1 MSRRSLVQTAFPDF
15 QSKPNQLPPRSTPK
29 RMIPMR
35 EEPFY
40 RAGSGPQDRGKGSQ
54 ARAADIERSARFA
67 WRVGVLIVGLFL
79 LIIGIIMIF
88 TPGPAMVF
96 IPAGLALLAT
106 EFEWARR
113 ILHRVR
119 PLIDA
124 AIEKAKRKKEELQA
138 RRNAKKAGSSRLRGR
153 GPARARPV
161 GARLFPTPHGR

>member
-1 MSRRSLVQTAFPDF
+1 VRRIL
-15 QSKPNQLPPRSTPK
+15 K
-29 RMIPMR
+29 
-35 EEPFY
+35 
-40 RAGSGPQDRGKGSQ
+40 
-54 ARAADIERSARFA
+54 RSARFA
-67 WRVGVLIVGLFL
+67 WRLGVLIVGLFL

-88 TPGPAMVF
+88 TPGPAVVF

-138 RRNAKKAGSSRLRGR
+138 RRNAKKAGSTATSADADRLR
-153 GPARARPV
+153 AQASV
-161 GARLFPTPHGR
+161 GADSSHPSRPLTQRGSGVTPL